1 MNTIAPTKSC
11 VNNLPAGNEFKASL
25 FLLCLKKLHWK
36 SFGILVASV
45 NAKTCP
51 ELRAS
56 SVSDTI
62 VLANY
67 FNTSTSRRQ
76 IVDKLFNNSICK
88 FVESFGNSK
97 SSLKIHNL

>member
-1 MNTIAPTKSC
+1 MNTIAPPKSC
-11 VNNLPAGNEFKASL
+11 VNNLPARNEFKASS

-45 NAKTCP
+45 NGKTCA

-62 VLANY
+62 AITISIRQHPEDRLWTNYLIIPYVNLLKVLVMIKAA
-67 FNTSTSRRQ
+67 
-76 IVDKLFNNSICK
+76 
-88 FVESFGNSK
+88 
-97 SSLKIHNL
+97 